1 MAYSTGNTITAADYN
16 SFVATVNGVI
26 GAGSGSK
33 GYQQSTLSTVAQ
45 TDEITAAHWT
55 ALLDAVNKAA
65 AHQGTSVTLPGGS
78 NTGYPAS
85 SDTIHAF
92 DGSQTIG
99 GASYSYNLSGAVTD
113 VDTNYQNVDAA
124 QQTTVAAQHT
134 SARGSAWGGEGST
147 PATIN
152 SDVTCTFGSLVLAKQ
167 FFNTGG
173 ELHCTLD
180 QPTATTTQSTN
191 WNTIFD
197 TSIGTMKMGY
207 TGTTRTGNAGTPSTT
222 IGFHDLTTSYQTV
235 FEGTNIG
242 SGAYAAN
249 DVLVQVKHDGAGVV
263 TFQITLADQHTSVSP
278 STVDTVESGTKAT
291 FAIRK
296 SSQYTPANPSWAT
309 AEAF

>member
-33 GYQQSTLSTVAQ
+33 GYQQSTLSTVSA

-55 ALLDAVNKAA
+55 ALLTAVNNAA
-65 AHQGTSVTLPGGS
+65 THQGTSVTIPGGS
-78 NTGYPAS
+78 DTGYPATS
-85 SDTIHAF
+85 GDIHAF
-92 DGSQTIG
+92 DGTQTIG
-99 GASYSYNLSGAVTD
+99 GASYTYDLSSAVTD
-113 VDTNYQNVDAA
+113 VDTNYQNVDTG
-124 QQTTVAAQHT
+124 QQTTVASQHVST
-134 SARGSAWGGEGST
+134 RSTAWGGEAGT
-147 PATIN
+147 AAIN
-152 SDVTCTFGSLVLAKQ
+152 TDVTCTFGSLVAAKE

-173 ELHCTLD
+173 ELHCTMD
-180 QPTATTTQSTN
+180 QPTATTDQSTN

-197 TSIGTMKMGY
+197 TSIGTIKVGY

-222 IGFHDLTTSYQTV
+222 IGFHDLTTSYQTI

-249 DVLVQVKHDGAGVV
+249 DVLVQAKHDGAGVV
-263 TFQITLADQHTSVSP
+263 TFQITLDDQHVSVSP
-278 STVDTVESGTKAT
+278 STVDTVESGTNAT

-296 SSQYTPANPSWAT
+296 SSVYTPSNPSWAT
-309 AEAF
+309 TESF